1 MSAVLT
7 VEDLR
12 VRFGT
17 KRGVAEVVSG
27 IGYTLHEAE
36 TLAIVGESGSGKSVS
51 SLALMGL
58 VPQPP
63 GKVTGTVHFG
73 GRNLVECSREQ
84 LRHIRGNDI
93 AMIFQDALSALNP
106 VFTVGFQL
114 AELFRKHRGM
124 SRADSKVR
132 AV

>member
-36 TLAIVGESGSGKSVS
+36 TVS
-51 SLALMGL
+51 YTHLTL
-58 VPQPP
+58 P
-63 GKVTGTVHFG
+63 T
-73 GRNLVECSREQ
+73 NRE
-84 LRHIRGNDI
+84 
-93 AMIFQDALSALNP
+93 
-106 VFTVGFQL
+106 V
-114 AELFRKHRGM
+114 
-124 SRADSKVR
+124 
-132 AV
+132 